1 MGIVGGGLLL
11 GFVGLDLMVRAWVV
25 VALSW
30 GGFGAIG
37 IARVLNKK
45 EGLHRRRCSFTSR
58 LV

>member
-1 MGIVGGGLLL
+1 MGGDLELGL
-11 GFVGLDLMVRAWVV
+11 VGLDLMVRAWVV

-37 IARVLNKK
+37 IARVLKKK